1 MFYQDFNGLLQN
13 FVDNGRLVREPSGIQ
28 CCRDEMFP
36 SSRTIIWSPAHFYS
50 GPSCRVSY
58 TLLLPLIRKI
68 SGTAL
73 DGGDIDVRMKNWLDW
88 PDKLYLITL
97 IVSTSHSCLR
107 LRSYNPCFHWPYSI
121 LGNSFLFMC
130 FASISISTGHP
141 FLTIISSVFTFH
153 FSWYILFS
161 AAGGHE
167 LQHVGVLA
175 AELQLRCSVFDDLN
189 TIWVNVREEILQV
202 LLVPHAVKHHG
213 IVHDSKYPFHIYTL
227 FQDFARC
234 LWGIQATICE
244 TACVLK
250 FKSSHAAGLGL
261 EHEIISIWLVATRYC
276 IVVFVPNTG
285 CPQPRRMNLNLNL
298 FLFQLAS
305 GLRSLYPWRIW
316 FSKVQCFVG
325 NSAFAPASLVSSVVA
340 LVGHSFLYFFPLT
353 ILPVDF
359 EIPSVC
365 WPPLPRLGLNQ
376 RVGDN
381 HCNMFIVFWRK
392 GWLSISIVLSSCCA
406 PRPTNSPNVVIAH
419 SLPITCS
426 LD

>member
-1 MFYQDFNGLLQN
+1 MLPRWNVPLQS
-13 FVDNGRLVREPSGIQ
+13 DNH
-28 CCRDEMFP
+28 MK
-36 SSRTIIWSPAHFYS
+36 
-50 GPSCRVSY
+50 SCS
-58 TLLLPLIRKI
+58 LLLWPILPGIVYIAVALIRKV

-88 PDKLYLITL
+88 LDKLFLITL
-97 IVSTSHSCLR
+97 IISTSHSCLR
-107 LRSYNPCFHWPYSI
+107 LRSCNPCFHWPYSI

-141 FLTIISSVFTFH
+141 FLTIISRVFTLH

-213 IVHDSKYPFHIYTL
+213 IVHDSKFPFHIYIRCSRTL
-227 FQDFARC
+227 QGACEGSKPQSAKQPASSSSNLVMRPV
-234 LWGIQATICE
+234 WGWSMK
-244 TACVLK
+244 L
-250 FKSSHAAGLGL
+250 FRYG
-261 EHEIISIWLVATRYC
+261 WLPHDIA
-276 IVVFVPNTG
+276 
-285 CPQPRRMNLNLNL
+285 LL
-298 FLFQLAS
+298 FLFQTRAAHS
-305 GLRSLYPWRIW
+305 HAGWTWIWTCFCSNLRPDCAPCIAGGSDSRRCNALLEIQHLHLHPLYLVWSLW
-316 FSKVQCFVG
+316 
-325 NSAFAPASLVSSVVA
+325 
-340 LVGHSFLYFFPLT
+340 VGHSFLYFFPLT

-359 EIPSVC
+359 EIPSVF

-392 GWLSISIVLSSCCA
+392 GWLSISMVLSSCCA